1 MDQELIAFLTERFR
15 ETSQQIEGLREETAQ
30 QFAGL
35 REETAQQ
42 FAGLREETG
51 QQFAGLREET
61 GQQFAGLREETAQQF
76 AGLREETAQQFTEV
90 REETAQQFARADRRV
105 ERVEH
110 ELHRTR
116 IVVESLRGDIRL
128 LAEGVMGVSD
138 RLELFQ
144 SDVALKLDDVK
155 ASIVPYYQDLNRRV
169 GILQERADRET
180 RDIMDVIR
188 EKYGIKE

>member
-30 QFAGL
+30 QFAGA

-42 FAGLREETG
+42 FA
-51 QQFAGLREET
+51 Q
-61 GQQFAGLREETAQQF
+61 
-76 AGLREETAQQFTEV
+76 V
-90 REETAQQFARADRRV
+90 DRRV

-116 IVVESLRGDIRL
+116 IVVESLRG
-128 LAEGVMGVSD
+128 
-138 RLELFQ
+138 
-144 SDVALKLDDVK
+144 
-155 ASIVPYYQDLNRRV
+155 
-169 GILQERADRET
+169 ET

-188 EKYGIKE
+188 EKYGIRE